1 MYLYLGY
8 LLLHSYSLISKLWQT
23 SMPFSAV
30 VFSIVVF
37 LIWTFIPFTGYY
49 LAKIFKASGHAK
61 NAVLF
66 AFGIVIGLVEK
77 GLFYFGV
84 LAQEQNMIGT
94 VIVFILFFAVA
105 YVSINKVNPKSIEFL
120 NNDKLV

>member
-8 LLLHSYSLISKLWQT
+8 LLLHSYSLMSKLWQT

-37 LIWTFIPFTGYY
+37 FIWTFIPFIGYC
-49 LAKIFKASGHAK
+49 LGKLLKANGHASK
-61 NAVLF
+61 TILF
-66 AFGIVIGLVEK
+66 VFGIIIGLVEK
-77 GLFYFGV
+77 GLFYFDFIT
-84 LAQEQNMIGT
+84 QEQNMIGT
-94 VIVFILFFAVA
+94 LIVFILFFAVA
-105 YVSINKVNPKSIEFL
+105 YVSINKVNPDSAEFL